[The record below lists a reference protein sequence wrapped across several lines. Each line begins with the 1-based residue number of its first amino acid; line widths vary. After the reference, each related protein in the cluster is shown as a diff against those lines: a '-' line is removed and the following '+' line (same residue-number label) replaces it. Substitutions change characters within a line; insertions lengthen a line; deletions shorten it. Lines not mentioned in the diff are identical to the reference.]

1 MTHER
6 YARPQLATTDAEPPS
21 REDLISRSRALL
33 PLLSRNAATTD
44 RDRVLAEEN
53 MAALAAAGLLRL
65 AVPRRYGGFQTPVRT
80 MIDVTSTLAEACGS
94 TAWVVANRF
103 VATWVASL
111 LGSRAQDEIF
121 GGDPD
126 AGVAGAFA
134 PSTQMRRVDGGVV
147 ASGRWYYCSGSAF
160 AKWGLLGIME
170 VDGEGNPIDQF
181 FALIPARDLTIED
194 TWFTTGMRGTNSN
207 CMVADEVF
215 IPNHRLIS
223 VFDALKGVYPTEHKS
238 EALYRSLFASFL
250 PLNLTGPLLGLG
262 RAALRHVI
270 EGAPKRGIPS
280 TIFRKQTESSAF
292 QIQVAE
298 AATKIDTAH
307 LHVHRAAQDV
317 DDAAMREESLA
328 MVTRGRV
335 RADVS
340 YAVSQATEAI
350 NMLVS
355 AHGAGSFA
363 ESNSMQRIWRD
374 ANIASNH
381 VALLRP
387 IGMEVYGR
395 TLLGVEKNIS
405 MMV

>member
-1 MTHER
+1 
-6 YARPQLATTDAEPPS
+6 
-21 REDLISRSRALL
+21 
-33 PLLSRNAATTD
+33 
-44 RDRVLAEEN
+44 
-53 MAALAAAGLLRL
+53 
-65 AVPRRYGGFQTPVRT
+65 

>member
-1 MTHER
+1 MTHEQYGR
-6 YARPQLATTDAEPPS
+6 LEPAQIDRDSPS
-21 REDLISRSRALL
+21 RQDLIARSRALL
-33 PLLSRNAATTD
+33 PLLARNAATAD
-44 RDRVLAEEN
+44 RDRALTEEN
-53 MAALAAAGLLRL
+53 MAALADAGLLRL

-103 VATWVASL
+103 VCTWIASL
-111 LGSRAQDEIF
+111 LESRAQDEIYSE
-121 GGDPD
+121 DSD
-126 AGVAGAFA
+126 AGIAGAFA

-147 ASGRWYYCSGSAF
+147 ASGKWYYCSGSAF
-160 AKWGLLGIME
+160 AKWGLLGLLDLDK
-170 VDGEGNPIDQF
+170 DGNAIDQY
-181 FALIPARDLTIED
+181 FALIPTSELAIED
-194 TWFTTGMRGTNSN
+194 TWFTTGMRGTGSN

-215 IPNHRLIS
+215 IPNHRLLS
-223 VFDALKGVYPTEHKS
+223 VFDSLKGVYPTEHKS
-238 EALYRSLFASFL
+238 EPLYRSVFASFL

-270 EGAPKRGIPS
+270 ETAPKRGIPS
-280 TIFRKQTESSAF
+280 TIFRKQTDSSAF

-298 AATKIDTAH
+298 AATRIDTAH

-317 DDAAMREESLA
+317 DDAAMRGEALD
-328 MVTRGRV
+328 MVTRGRI
-335 RADVS
+335 RADAS
-340 YAVSQATEAI
+340 YAVSQVTEAI

-363 ESNSMQRIWRD
+363 ESNLMQRVWRD
-374 ANIASNH
+374 ANIAANH

>member
-33 PLLSRNAATTD
+33 PLLARNAGTTD
-44 RDRVLAEEN
+44 RDRTLAEEN
-53 MAALAAAGLLRL
+53 MAALAGAGLLRL
-65 AVPRRYGGFQTPVRT
+65 AVPRRYGGFQTPVCT
-80 MIDVTSTLAEACGS
+80 MIDVTSTIAEACGS
-94 TAWVVANRF
+94 TAWVVANRY
-103 VATWVASL
+103 VCTWIASL
-111 LGSRAQDEIF
+111 LETRAQDEIY
-121 GGDPD
+121 GDD
-126 AGVAGAFA
+126 ANAGIAGAFA

-147 ASGRWYYCSGSAF
+147 ASGKWYYCSGSAF
-160 AKWGLLGIME
+160 ANWGLLGLLE
-170 VDGEGNPIDQF
+170 VGGDGNAINQY
-181 FALIPARDLTIED
+181 FALLPAHDLTIED

-238 EALYRSLFASFL
+238 EPLYRSVFAAFL

-262 RAALRHVI
+262 RAALRNVI
-270 EGAPKRGIPS
+270 ESAPKRGIPS
-280 TIFRKQTESSAF
+280 TIFRKQTDSSAF

-317 DDAAMREESLA
+317 DDAAMHGESLD
-328 MVTRGRV
+328 MIVRGRI
-335 RADVS
+335 RADAA

-363 ESNSMQRIWRD
+363 ESNPLQRVWRD

-381 VALLRP
+381 IALLRP

-395 TLLGVEKNIS
+395 TLLGIENNIS